1 MKSKRAK
8 EKITGNTFSATLPS
22 GQPVDAVL
30 DITAIRAVELAET
43 DARERAVRAIRGFI
57 LQNLTDED
65 DTYAIDAYMK
75 SFLKH
80 YDNE

>member
-8 EKITGNTFSATLPS
+8 EKIDSNVFKVRLGGGA
-22 GQPVDAVL
+22 PVDAVL
-30 DITAIRAVELAET
+30 DITAQSAVELAEF